1 MKNFYYLNTDVYNFE
16 GLKNSFFDTSYTAV
30 KNYRHPFRQLTDF
43 ELPPYFYSFFI
54 DNSLLDK
61 NEILRANWF
70 KLRPHSSG
78 PIHLDGVPP
87 LQDTWGLNWFINWKD
102 TYMQW
107 FKSKKEGVWY
117 STFNTRGGITWT
129 EEEVELVESVEL
141 SKPCFVNIDRPHRM
155 VSKSNDWRFCIS
167 VRISKI
173 DYLTDAGLELA
184 NTITKEEMFDRLKDK
199 NLLEL

>member
-16 GLKNSFFDTSYTAV
+16 GLNSSFFDTSYTAV
-30 KNYRHPFRQLTDF
+30 KNYRHPFRQLADF
-43 ELPPYFYSFFI
+43 ELPPYFYSFFN

-78 PIHLDGVPP
+78 PIHLDGAPP
-87 LQDTWGLNWFINWKD
+87 LQDTWGLNWFINWED

-107 FKSKKEGVWY
+107 FNSLKEGNWY
-117 STFNTRGGITWT
+117 KTFNKHGGVTWNDD
-129 EEEVELVESVEL
+129 EVELIESVEL
-141 SKPCFVNIDRPHRM
+141 NKPCFVNISKPHRM
-155 VSKSNDWRFCIS
+155 VNNSNVWRFCMS
-167 VRISKI
+167 LRISKI
-173 DYLTDAGLELA
+173 DYLTDAGLESA